1 MAHEALARVNDD
13 RQPML
18 VAAALHP
25 LNAVPVA
32 GFAVVLMM
40 LGLMLGVLGVLVVD
54 LVAIVACLRWPRA
67 RQGLGHHIDRK
78 ARQRAAERLG
88 PAEQAE
94 WRSLETLAR
103 RTARFNP
110 RRAEVDTLLDG
121 FLDLALALRYARAC
135 ADGGDTSLLLPRATE
150 PPLRA
155 LIEERALAS
164 RRAERAIRSLRL
176 KLEAT
181 EQLVR
186 LACEV
191 AIAEECEAR
200 ADVSACAE
208 LSSCAPD
215 ASAPAA
221 P

>member
-1 MAHEALARVNDD
+1 
-13 RQPML
+13 ML

-32 GFAVVLMM
+32 GVAVVLMM
-40 LGLMLGVLGVLVVD
+40 LGLMLGVLSL
-54 LVAIVACLRWPRA
+54 LVANLVAVVAVLRWPQA
-67 RQGLGHHIDRK
+67 RQHLGRRIERR

-94 WRSLETLAR
+94 WRSLETLAQ
-103 RTARFNP
+103 RTSRFNP
-110 RRAEVDTLLDG
+110 RRAQVESLLDG
-121 FLDLALALRYARAC
+121 FLNLALALRYARAC

-150 PPLRA
+150 PHVRTMV
-155 LIEERALAS
+155 EERALAS
-164 RRAERAIRSLRL
+164 RRAERAIRALRR

-181 EQLVR
+181 EQLIR

-200 ADVSACAE
+200 ADVSASAE
-208 LSSCAPD
+208 LSACTELSASAELTACAED
-215 ASAPAA
+215 ASAPEAQ
-221 P
+221 

>member
-1 MAHEALARVNDD
+1 
-13 RQPML
+13 
-18 VAAALHP
+18 
-25 LNAVPVA
+25 
-32 GFAVVLMM
+32 
-40 LGLMLGVLGVLVVD
+40 LMLGVVALLVAD
-54 LVAIVACLRWPRA
+54 LVAIVAVVRWPRA
-67 RQGLGHHIDRK
+67 RHRLVRRIDYK

-94 WRSLETLAR
+94 WRSLESLAH

-110 RRAEVDTLLDG
+110 RRAEVDMLLDG

-135 ADGGDTSLLLPRATE
+135 ADGGDTSLLLPRAAE
-150 PPLRA
+150 SHVRA
-155 LIEERALAS
+155 LVEERALAS

-208 LSSCAPD
+208 LSACAEVSSPAAD

-221 P
+221 QSGSPPRTA